1 MKKTFLYTLMCI
13 ALFPLSTTI
22 AAEVATADL
31 TASATPI
38 VLATEK
44 PLTLSEK
51 KTKADTELRA
61 LEGKFRIFTTRTQLT
76 IDRLT
81 TKGVDTSTAQT
92 ALSLSVAALNT
103 AKTNLDALT
112 KTIITD
118 DMKEDAVERIT
129 IKTTLTTIQKS
140 LKESRT
146 YLIQSLTTLKTNVA
160 LTITQ

>member
-103 AKTNLDALT
+103 VKTNLDALT